1 MDPTGPERVLVPG
14 QQLRFA
20 RPMVSF
26 LPEGHLRRTTDRGP
40 LISRDAAVTYVGPY
54 PGRPGIHIAEATNG
68 GVAYEV
74 PFRLHDLR

>member
-1 MDPTGPERVLVPG
+1 MDVTGPESMLVPG

-26 LPEGHLRRTTDRGP
+26 LPEGHPRRTTDLGP
-40 LISRDAAVTYVGPY
+40 LIPRDLAVTYVGPY
-54 PGRPGIHIAEATNG
+54 PGRPGIHIAVTTNA

-74 PFRLHDLR
+74 PFQPSDLR